1 MASYR
6 SAIRVSFVC
15 ALIFS
20 LTMAFVPHPPSIP
33 GNPGDKFQHMVA
45 FGTLTILAVA
55 GWSHASLLRIGERLS
70 FVGALIEVVQSI
82 PTLHRDCDIKDWLAD
97 TLVIVVILIIVNRVR
112 KFSNIN

>member
-1 MASYR
+1 
-6 SAIRVSFVC
+6 
-15 ALIFS
+15 
-20 LTMAFVPHPPSIP
+20 
-33 GNPGDKFQHMVA
+33 MVA

-112 KFSNIN
+112 KSSNIN